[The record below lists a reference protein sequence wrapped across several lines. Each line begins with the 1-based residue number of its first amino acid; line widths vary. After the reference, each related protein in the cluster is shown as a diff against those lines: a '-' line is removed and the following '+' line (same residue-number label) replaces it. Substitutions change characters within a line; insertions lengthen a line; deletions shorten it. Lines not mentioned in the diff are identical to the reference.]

1 MSQQFR
7 KAENV
12 NTNMKKRI
20 IIVNN
25 FLGGLAWG
33 LGSVIGATVI
43 VAILIGLLRS
53 VNFIPGLGDLTS
65 QIMENVNNSKDR

>member
-1 MSQQFR
+1 MSQQF
-7 KAENV
+7 KKPETV
-12 NTNMKKRI
+12 NTNMKKRS

-53 VNFIPGLGDLTS
+53 VNFIPGLGNLTS
-65 QIMENVNNSKDR
+65 QIMQNIDNSKDK